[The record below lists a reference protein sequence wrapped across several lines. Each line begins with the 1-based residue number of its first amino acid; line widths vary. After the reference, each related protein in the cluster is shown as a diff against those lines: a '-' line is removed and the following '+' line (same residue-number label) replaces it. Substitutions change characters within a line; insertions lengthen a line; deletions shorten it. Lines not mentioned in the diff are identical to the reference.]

1 MPSQIEKLE
10 AHASHLLDA
19 FIGLRE
25 RYALL
30 DPMLFD
36 PVVNQERGSMKQTRG
51 FKTLRHSLFL
61 SCVQDI
67 VNLCRDL
74 HKQTPSIQKIV
85 TALED
90 VPLRTALE
98 ERYAIWIIPSIERET
113 DPEIISALER
123 LEQHERTELR
133 AQFGDNYEQLLAIWS
148 VVSASKAMGGF
159 VTVRDKVSAHK
170 ELRFVADKYQPVDIG
185 ALGIKWGDLRS
196 TIDTMQRMVELIG
209 LIVRN
214 AGFSWESFDQQLTA
228 AAADFWSLPDAV
240 R

>member
-30 DPMLFD
+30 HPMLFD
-36 PVVNQERGSMKQTRG
+36 PVVNQDRGSMKQARG
-51 FKTLRHSLFL
+51 FKTLRYSLFL

-67 VNLCRDL
+67 VKLCRDSCDR
-74 HKQTPSIQKIV
+74 TPSIKNVV

-90 VPLRTALE
+90 PSLRAALE
-98 ERYAIWIIPSIERET
+98 KRYAIWITPSIERET
-113 DPEIISALER
+113 DHEIISALK
-123 LEQHERTELR
+123 LMEQHERAQLR
-133 AQFGDNYEQLLAIWS
+133 AQFVDNYEQLLAIWS
-148 VVSASKAMGGF
+148 VVSASKAMEGF
-159 VTVRDKVSAHK
+159 ATVRDRVSAHT
-170 ELRFVADKYQPVDIG
+170 EIRFVADKYQPVDIG
-185 ALGIKWGDLRS
+185 ALGIKWGDLLS

-214 AGFSWESFDQQLTA
+214 ATFSWESFDQQLSTA
-228 AAADFWSLPDAV
+228 VVDFWSLPDAA